1 MPGSLTIPLRIPLRT
16 RLMGAFGLAMV
27 AMTGS
32 SAISILQ
39 LQEIGHSL
47 DIIDSAWLPVGHEAA
62 RMAALLESAQ
72 PGAADGPVDLSAPVA
87 SARATF
93 ERLLSAPVR
102 DRAGLGGCL
111 RRLDAVEDA
120 ARRYNA
126 TLAEETDPAVLLRS
140 RAVLSAGID
149 GLAECSDRRIRALAG
164 RARHAEAGA
173 ERIAWIAACLSLSV
187 GGGLVL
193 LLRRSLQPL
202 DALTGYVRQL
212 SAWEQT
218 GGEPPAPPGVRSSA
232 DEIALLSAALRR
244 LSETTAERNRARVQ
258 LVRAERLALAGELLA
273 SVTHEIR
280 NPLNALSLHGELL
293 TESLD
298 EALDAAPDP
307 DPERRAAG
315 RQEERDI
322 ARRMLD
328 QIRRIDRISAR
339 YLELARPH
347 RPSLIQCDPI
357 RIARDLA
364 AFIGPDLERRGL
376 SVSISGDSLTLCLDE
391 SALRQILLNLL
402 RNAAE
407 AGAAQAALEIR
418 AQPADPLSA
427 APAGIVLTL
436 DDDGPG
442 MEPEIAAR
450 IFEPF
455 FTTRSG
461 GTGLGLAITRQ
472 LVEGAGGTISCA
484 TAPSSGCR
492 FRVYLPLHL
501 PSPPERPDAEDPDRR

>member
-1 MPGSLTIPLRIPLRT
+1 MPGIFSVPLRT
-16 RLMGAFGLAMV
+16 RLMGAFGLAML

-62 RMAALLESAQ
+62 RMTALMESA
-72 PGAADGPVDLSAPVA
+72 PPGSVGGAAVDLSAPVA

-93 ERLLSAPVR
+93 EQLLSAPVR
-102 DRAGLGGCL
+102 DRAGLGSCL

-126 TLAEETDPAVLLRS
+126 TLTEETDPAVLLRS

-164 RARHAEAGA
+164 RARHAETGA
-173 ERIAWIAACLSLSV
+173 ERIAWIAAGLSLSV
-187 GGGLVL
+187 GGGLVF

-202 DALTGYVRQL
+202 DALTRYVRHL

-218 GGEPPAPPGVRSSA
+218 GGEPPAPPDVGSGGA
-232 DEIALLSAALRR
+232 DEIALLSIALHR
-244 LSETTAERNRARVQ
+244 LSEATAERDRVRGQ

-298 EALDAAPDP
+298 ESPDP
-307 DPERRAAG
+307 DPDRQTAG

-347 RPSLIQCDPI
+347 HPSLVQCDPL

-376 SVSISGDSLTLCLDE
+376 SVAVIGDSLTLRLDE

-407 AGAAQAALEIR
+407 AGAAQAMLEIHS
-418 AQPADPLSA
+418 QPSAPLSA
-427 APAGIVLTL
+427 DPAGIILTVE
-436 DDDGPG
+436 DDGPG
-442 MEPEIAAR
+442 MEPGIAAR

-472 LVEGAGGTISCA
+472 LVEGAGGTISCT

-492 FRVYLPLHL
+492 FRVYLPTL
-501 PSPPERPDAEDPDRR
+501 SESPDAEDPDRR